1 VRVKWHVMP
10 FTTAKDGTQL
20 FWREWGQGTPI
31 LFLNSLGCNSQM
43 WDYQIV
49 AFAERGFRC
58 IGFDRRGHGRSDQP
72 ADGYDFDTF
81 ADDTAGL
88 IEELDLSGL
97 TMISH
102 SMAAGEIV
110 RYLTRHGSARVA
122 RAIFLAPMTP
132 MLLQTKSNPNGIPR
146 ANFEALW
153 AQWKSDYPKWVE
165 DATAPFFV
173 PETSRAMM
181 RWISNVLQSPLPV
194 SLVCSRMMV
203 EADFRDEMQKIAVP
217 TLIVHGDR
225 DRSAPIEATGIPS
238 AELIPGCRFL
248 TYKGAPHGLMYTH
261 MDQLH
266 GDILQFMLR

>member
-31 LFLNSLGCNSQM
+31 LFLNSLGRNSQT

-49 AFAERGFRC
+49 ALAERGFRC

-88 IEELDLSGL
+88 IEELDLSRL

-110 RYLTRHGSARVA
+110 RYLTRHGSGRVA
-122 RAIFLAPMTP
+122 RAIFW
-132 MLLQTKSNPNGIPR
+132 R
-146 ANFEALW
+146 
-153 AQWKSDYPKWVE
+153 
-165 DATAPFFV
+165 
-173 PETSRAMM
+173 R
-181 RWISNVLQSPLPV
+181 
-194 SLVCSRMMV
+194 
-203 EADFRDEMQKIAVP
+203 
-217 TLIVHGDR
+217 
-225 DRSAPIEATGIPS
+225 
-238 AELIPGCRFL
+238 
-248 TYKGAPHGLMYTH
+248 
-261 MDQLH
+261 
-266 GDILQFMLR
+266 